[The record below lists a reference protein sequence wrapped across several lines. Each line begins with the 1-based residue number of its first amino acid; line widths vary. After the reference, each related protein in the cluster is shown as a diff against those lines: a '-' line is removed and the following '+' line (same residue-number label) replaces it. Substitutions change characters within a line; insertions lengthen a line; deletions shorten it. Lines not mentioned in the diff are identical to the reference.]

1 MEYFL
6 MYWVCLFLTRG
17 DPALNNAA
25 LFVGRW
31 LDGIRETLVI
41 FPQKSRRTPEPFL
54 NSGQGTVRKK
64 KKEKKTRLAV
74 VFQQIWPCGRF
85 HLLNSWPPGGT
96 PQGGVL
102 SPPTVQNPSNNKR

>member
-31 LDGIRETLVI
+31 LDGIRETLL
-41 FPQKSRRTPEPFL
+41 FFH
-54 NSGQGTVRKK
+54 RKAD
-64 KKEKKTRLAV
+64 ERQSH
-74 VFQQIWPCGRF
+74 F
-85 HLLNSWPPGGT
+85 
-96 PQGGVL
+96 
-102 SPPTVQNPSNNKR
+102 